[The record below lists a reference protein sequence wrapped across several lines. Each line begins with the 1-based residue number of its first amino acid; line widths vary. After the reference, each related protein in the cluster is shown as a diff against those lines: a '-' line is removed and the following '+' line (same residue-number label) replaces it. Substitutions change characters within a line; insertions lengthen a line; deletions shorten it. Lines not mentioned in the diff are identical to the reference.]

1 MLLPNATIAEVVTH
15 SAPEPIEGAPPWLL
29 GRIAWRGWR
38 VPLVSFTR
46 LAGTAEGD
54 SELVVR
60 VAVLKA
66 LGGDPRLPFIAVQ
79 TQGFPRLTTLN
90 AELII
95 PTHDGKGLPDGVRA
109 HVLVRDDVAMIPI
122 WNGSRR
128 TCSTCSTPATPA
140 SMPTSSR
147 PIRPI
152 RSTLC
157 TEARAPEQAR
167 GPLAVLPEAIR
178 CLFGRVSEER
188 RHANDDPAQMRRDGR
203 RRLHLAARNH
213 WSGGKPPALPGD
225 ACRGSARSRSP
236 GRRGRP
242 ARR

>member
-1 MLLPNATIAEVVTH
+1 MLKRWLLYVGSVLLGLAVVGGLLGGFVLVLLYPTLPSLETLTDYQPKIPLRVVTVEG
-15 SAPEPIEGAPPWLL
+15 EPHWLL

-38 VPLVSFTR
+38 VPLVSFTQ

-109 HVLVRDDVAMIPI
+109 HVLVRDDVAMIPDLEWI
-122 WNGSRR
+122 EAHLLDLLDAGQDD
-128 TCSTCSTPATPA
+128 AA
-140 SMPTSSR
+140 AGEMP
-147 PIRPI
+147 PD
-152 RSTLC
+152 
-157 TEARAPEQAR
+157 APGA
-167 GPLAVLPEAIR
+167 ADI
-178 CLFGRVSEER
+178 
-188 RHANDDPAQMRRDGR
+188 
-203 RRLHLAARNH
+203 LH
-213 WSGGKPPALPGD
+213 
-225 ACRGSARSRSP
+225 
-236 GRRGRP
+236 
-242 ARR
+242 